1 MPEVQYITTKEA
13 AKKWGITQRRVL
25 ALCEEDRIPGLA
37 RLGNMWIIPSH
48 APKPADGRSLRYT
61 SGHTAEIHPFVK
73 WAGGKG
79 GALPELRKA
88 YPPQLGR
95 SIKKYAEPFVGGGA
109 VLFDVLSRYELSEVF
124 ICDSNPQL
132 MNAYRC
138 IRDHADTLI
147 HRLKKLEKS
156 YLSLSSQDRKAFYYE
171 KRERF
176 NGLSRPATIEAAALF
191 VFLNRT
197 CFNGL
202 YRVNGKGRFN
212 VPMGAYKN
220 PTICDAK
227 NLYRLSDALQ
237 GVTLCCGDY
246 RQAEQ
251 FIDEKTFVYFDPPY
265 RPLSTTSSFTSYT
278 QGGFDDEA
286 QRQLAEFFRRMD
298 QKGAALA
305 LSNSDPK
312 NSDEHDSFF
321 DELYSGYN
329 ITRIQAARSINSK
342 SAGRGKISEL
352 LITNY

>member
-138 IRDHADTLI
+138 IRDHADALI

-156 YLSLSSQDRKAFYYE
+156 YLSLSSQDRKAFY
-171 KRERF
+171 
-176 NGLSRPATIEAAALF
+176 
-191 VFLNRT
+191 
-197 CFNGL
+197 
-202 YRVNGKGRFN
+202 
-212 VPMGAYKN
+212 
-220 PTICDAK
+220 
-227 NLYRLSDALQ
+227 
-237 GVTLCCGDY
+237 
-246 RQAEQ
+246 
-251 FIDEKTFVYFDPPY
+251 
-265 RPLSTTSSFTSYT
+265 
-278 QGGFDDEA
+278 
-286 QRQLAEFFRRMD
+286 
-298 QKGAALA
+298 
-305 LSNSDPK
+305 
-312 NSDEHDSFF
+312 
-321 DELYSGYN
+321 
-329 ITRIQAARSINSK
+329 
-342 SAGRGKISEL
+342 
-352 LITNY
+352 

>member
-1 MPEVQYITTKEA
+1 MGYYA
-13 AKKWGITQRRVL
+13 AARAGPVRGGPYPR
-25 ALCEEDRIPGLA
+25 PGTA
-37 RLGNMWIIPSH
+37 GEHVDYPSH

-212 VPMGAYKN
+212 VPMGAYKIR
-220 PTICDAK
+220 PSATQKTCTGC
-227 NLYRLSDALQ
+227 Q
-237 GVTLCCGDY
+237 MLCRASPFAVETTG
-246 RQAEQ
+246 RRSSLLM
-251 FIDEKTFVYFDPPY
+251 KK
-265 RPLSTTSSFTSYT
+265 PLSILIRPT
-278 QGGFDDEA
+278 
-286 QRQLAEFFRRMD
+286 
-298 QKGAALA
+298 
-305 LSNSDPK
+305 
-312 NSDEHDSFF
+312 
-321 DELYSGYN
+321 
-329 ITRIQAARSINSK
+329 
-342 SAGRGKISEL
+342 GR
-352 LITNY
+352 

>member
-1 MPEVQYITTKEA
+1 MPEVNYITTKEA
-13 AKKWGITQRRVL
+13 AKKWNITQRRVL

-37 RLGNMWIIPSH
+37 RLGNMWIIPSDS
-48 APKPADGRSLRYT
+48 PKPVDGRSLRY
-61 SGHTAEIHPFVK
+61 AAVRAADIHPFVK

-88 YPPQLGR
+88 YPPQLGQA
-95 SIKKYAEPFVGGGA
+95 ITKYAEPFVGGGA

-138 IRDHADTLI
+138 VRDHADSLI
-147 HRLKKLEKS
+147 HRLRRLEKV
-156 YLSLSSQDRKAFYYE
+156 YLSLDSRARKALYYE
-171 KRERF
+171 KRDQF
-176 NGLSRPATIEAAALF
+176 NNIKRPVTIEAAVLF
-191 VFLNRT
+191 LFLNRT

-202 YRVNGKGRFN
+202 YRVNSHGQFN
-212 VPMGAYKN
+212 VPMGSYKR

-237 GVTLCCGDY
+237 DVCIHCGDY
-246 RQAEQ
+246 QQAKN

-265 RPLSTTSSFTSYT
+265 RPLSSTSSFTSYT
-278 QGGFDDEA
+278 KGGFDDEA
-286 QRQLAEFFRRMD
+286 QRQLAEFFREMD
-298 QKGAALA
+298 KKGAALA

-312 NSDEHDSFF
+312 NSDEKDEFF
-321 DELYSGYN
+321 DQLYNGFT
-329 ITRIQAARSINSK
+329 ITRIKAARSINSK